1 MSTLRFT
8 DPAHWDAVENH
19 LADASAERFVFALT
33 RSLTDGADGPVLQV
47 SDVEL
52 VHDGE
57 VERELTGSTI
67 ADAAL
72 DRVHNRAI
80 TEQRGLVE
88 FHSHRHGPP
97 GFSRTDE
104 AALHPM
110 AKYVVDLLDGRPY
123 GAAVWADGTVRADW
137 FRPADGA
144 IQRGT
149 FRSVTVV
156 GDRLRLLNA
165 RDIDEERFNRQI
177 PMLTRAG
184 QSALRGLRVAIVGG
198 GGTGSH
204 AITLL
209 AYLGIRDFLLLDD
222 DVIET
227 TNLNRVV
234 TAEAA
239 DIDAPKTLVAKRRIL
254 ALDPDATVQTMP
266 GLTPFGEHPEL
277 LEVDLVVGCV
287 DHDGPRHRLN
297 ELAVDAGVPYID
309 IGTGVDAN
317 IDPPATGAR
326 VAFVLP
332 GGPCLGCTDEL
343 DPTEVA
349 RWYKPAE
356 QQNLDRAHGYGTG
369 TAVPS
374 VVHLNGLAV
383 NAAVAEIVTW
393 ITGAR
398 PPARRLDINLNGDPA
413 LPGTRVAPSSDTT
426 RRSGCVVCSWRYPS
440 LPGTSAA

>member
-1 MSTLRFT
+1 
-8 DPAHWDAVENH
+8 
-19 LADASAERFVFALT
+19 
-33 RSLTDGADGPVLQV
+33 
-47 SDVEL
+47 
-52 VHDGE
+52 
-57 VERELTGSTI
+57 
-67 ADAAL
+67 
-72 DRVHNRAI
+72 
-80 TEQRGLVE
+80 
-88 FHSHRHGPP
+88 
-97 GFSRTDE
+97 
-104 AALHPM
+104 
-110 AKYVVDLLDGRPY
+110 
-123 GAAVWADGTVRADW
+123 
-137 FRPADGA
+137 
-144 IQRGT
+144 
-149 FRSVTVV
+149 V

-165 RDIDEERFNRQI
+165 RNIDEERFNRQI
-177 PMLTRAG
+177 PMLTHAG
-184 QSALRGLRVAIVGG
+184 QAALRGLRVAVVGG

-234 TAEAA
+234 TAETA
-239 DIDAPKTLVAKRRIL
+239 DIDTPKTLVAKRRIL
-254 ALDPDATVQTMP
+254 ALDPDAAVQTMP

-277 LEVDLVVGCV
+277 LEVDLIVGCV

-297 ELAVDAGVPYID
+297 ELAVEAGVPYID

-326 VAFVLP
+326 VAFGLP

-343 DPTEVA
+343 DPIEVA

-356 QQNLDRAHGYGTG
+356 QQNLDRAHGYGTR
-369 TAVPS
+369 TATPS

-383 NAAVAEIVTW
+383 NAAVAEIVAW

-398 PPARRLDINLNGDPA
+398 PPARRLDIDLDGDPA

-426 RRSGCVVCSWRYPS
+426 RRPGCVVCSWRYPS
-440 LPGTSAA
+440 EAGTSAA